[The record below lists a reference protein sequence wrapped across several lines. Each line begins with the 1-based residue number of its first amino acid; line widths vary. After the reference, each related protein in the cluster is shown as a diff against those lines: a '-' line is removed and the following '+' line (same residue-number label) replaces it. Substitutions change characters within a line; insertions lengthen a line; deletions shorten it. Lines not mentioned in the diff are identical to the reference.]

1 VLVLVLAT
9 LAAVGYLYL
18 ARGSSSDNA
27 TGFLGANQQSAKAT
41 GTVITAADRV
51 QRFAELH
58 AFDVVAFAQQH
69 VLTQQLA
76 TLQSIEAGAS
86 GRQKQIAGETVT
98 TVKQAIDAV
107 GRYREAVAVT
117 YRLADANT
125 ARQDLSNAF
134 VSLQQQAQ
142 AWQHS

>member
-1 VLVLVLAT
+1 MLVLVLAT
-9 LAAVGYLYL
+9 LAAAGYLYL
-18 ARGSSSDNA
+18 GRGSSSGSA
-27 TGFLGANQQSAKAT
+27 TGFLGANQQSVKAT

-51 QRFAELH
+51 QRFVELH
-58 AFDVVAFAQQH
+58 AFDAVAFAQQR

-76 TLQSIEAGAS
+76 TLQSIEAGVS

-107 GRYREAVAVT
+107 GQYREAVAVT

-125 ARQDLSNAF
+125 AHQDLSNAF